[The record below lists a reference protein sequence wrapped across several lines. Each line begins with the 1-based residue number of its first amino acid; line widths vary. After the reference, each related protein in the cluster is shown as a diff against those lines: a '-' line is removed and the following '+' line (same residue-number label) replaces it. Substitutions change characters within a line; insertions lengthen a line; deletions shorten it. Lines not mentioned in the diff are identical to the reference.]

1 VGARE
6 EAHGVRN
13 LTVLHLAA
21 NRWWTGS
28 ADPVIRLVAGLRERG
43 HRVFLGVIPG
53 DRFEGK
59 AREAGIDPLP
69 GLDLSA
75 RFAPFGVLRD
85 VRSLRALVRLEPI
98 DLIHCHHS
106 HDHWLAMLVRG
117 ASDPPLPV
125 VRTFHN
131 FRSVKRDRVT
141 RWLYRRTATA
151 FVVSHQIAAR
161 CREVGLSA
169 ERVVWIPGAADLPR
183 FDVAAD
189 PAPIREEF
197 KLGRAPTIVSVSR
210 LAPNR
215 GHELL
220 LSAFRLL
227 LAAIPDARLLLVGKG
242 ETRPGLEQLVTEMGL
257 ADRVIFTGYRDRDL
271 PAVLAAADCFAL
283 MASGSDESCRAALEA
298 MAAARPIVARR
309 VGALP
314 ETVVEGQTG
323 LLVDDDR
330 PESVAAALAA
340 VLGDPARARAMGL
353 AGRRRAEQEFSPD
366 RSVTLVEHAYRS
378 LT

>member
-1 VGARE
+1 MRS
-6 EAHGVRN
+6 

-28 ADPVIRLVAGLRERG
+28 ADPVIRLVVGLRERG

-59 AREAGIDPLP
+59 AREAGIEPLP
-69 GLDLSA
+69 GLHLSA
-75 RFAPFGVLRD
+75 RFAPLGLLRD
-85 VRSLRALVRLEPI
+85 VRALRALVRREPV

-117 ASDPPLPV
+117 AADPALPV

-131 FRSVKRDRVT
+131 FRAVKRDRVT
-141 RWLYRRTATA
+141 RWLYRRTAA
-151 FVVSHQIAAR
+151 VFVVSHQIAAR
-161 CREVGLSA
+161 CREIGLPA

-183 FDVAAD
+183 FDANAD

-197 KLGRAPTIVSVSR
+197 KLGRAPTVVSVSR

-215 GHELL
+215 GHDLL
-220 LSAFRLL
+220 LAAFRLL
-227 LAAIPDARLLLVGKG
+227 LATMPEARLLLVGKG
-242 ETRPGLEQLVTEMGL
+242 ESRPRLEQLVAEMGL
-257 ADRVIFTGYRDRDL
+257 VDRVIFTGYRDRDL

-298 MAAARPIVARR
+298 MAAGRAVVARR

-353 AGRRRAEQEFSPD
+353 AGRRRAEQAFSPD
-366 RSVTLVEHAYRS
+366 RLVALVEHAYGS
-378 LT
+378 VA

>member
-1 VGARE
+1 
-6 EAHGVRN
+6 
-13 LTVLHLAA
+13 VLHLAA

-28 ADPVIRLVAGLRERG
+28 ADPVIRLIVGLRQRG

-59 AREAGIDPLP
+59 AREAGLEPLP
-69 GLDLSA
+69 GLALSP
-75 RFAPFGVLRD
+75 RLAPRGLLRD
-85 VRSLRALVRLEPI
+85 VRALRALVQREPI

-117 ASDPPLPV
+117 AADPALPV

-131 FRSVKRDRVT
+131 FRSVKRDRVS
-141 RWLYRRTATA
+141 RWLYRRTAVV
-151 FVVSHQIAAR
+151 FVVSHQIAGR
-161 CREVGLSA
+161 CREIGLPP

-183 FDVAAD
+183 FHVDAD

-197 KLGRAPTIVSVSR
+197 KLGRAPVIVSVSR

-227 LAAIPDARLLLVGKG
+227 LATMPDARLLLVGKG
-242 ETRPGLEQLVTEMGL
+242 ETRPRLEQLVAETGL

-283 MASGSDESCRAALEA
+283 MASGSDESCRAVLEA
-298 MAAARPIVARR
+298 MAAARPVVARR

-323 LLVDDDR
+323 LLIDDDR
-330 PESVAAALAA
+330 PESVAATLGA

-353 AGRRRAEQEFSPD
+353 AGRRRAVQEFSPD
-366 RSVTLVEHAYRS
+366 RSVALVEQAYRS
-378 LT
+378 IA